1 MVRDRMWV
9 LEQKI
14 NTSTNLE
21 DKEKVDL
28 QQYITRVYGSLTT
41 FNVLFHNKSDH
52 FIEDKSK

>member
-1 MVRDRMWV
+1 MWV